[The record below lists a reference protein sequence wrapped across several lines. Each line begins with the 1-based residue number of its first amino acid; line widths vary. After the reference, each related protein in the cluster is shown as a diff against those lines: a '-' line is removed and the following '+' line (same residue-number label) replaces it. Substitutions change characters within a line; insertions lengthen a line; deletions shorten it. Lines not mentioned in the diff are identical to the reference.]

1 MSKINKKRPIY
12 VLDTNVLLY
21 NPKAIYAFPDA
32 DVVIPDTVLGE
43 LDKVKTS
50 RADREL
56 RYRSRQISRILFD
69 LSEKGKLTDGISFG
83 KNSIVRV
90 MSFDPSKGTPES
102 FSAKNSDDRI
112 LTIVYQVKQDTNGR
126 PVTIVTNDLNMLLK
140 AQALGVNVEH
150 PGEEFAYGGV
160 KRAFF
165 KVKAQKKALTAIAAI
180 AAVVAGIAFFPQFA
194 DYLGLQQGTNIP
206 EGPPQLVQGFQD
218 YQNNVKALEAQR
230 DTYLGIIKNSP
241 KDVQALTGLGNTY
254 FNMGQLSQDKDS
266 YQKAIE
272 YYRKALA
279 IDANQNSTRTDMALA
294 YSYLGTTD
302 LAIRELN
309 TVISKD
315 KDFYQAYFNLG
326 VILLKEE
333 NDLLNARSNFLKVK
347 EKAPEDS
354 IFYVQADEYLKQV
367 EAQLNSQSKGG

>member
-1 MSKINKKRPIY
+1 MSKIKKKRPIY

-21 NPKAIYAFPDA
+21 NPRAIYAFPDA
-32 DVVIPDTVLGE
+32 DVVIPDIVLSE

-90 MSFDPSKGTPES
+90 MSFDPGKGTPET

-165 KVKAQKKALTAIAAI
+165 KVKAQKKALTAIAAV
-180 AAVVAGIAFFPQFA
+180 AAVAIALAFFPQIT
-194 DYLGLQQGTNIP
+194 DYLGLEQGAGIP

-218 YQNNVKALEAQR
+218 YQNSVKALETQR
-230 DTYLGIIKNSP
+230 DTYLAIIENNP
-241 KDVQALTGLGNTY
+241 KDIQALIGLGNTY
-254 FNMGQLSQDKDS
+254 FNMGHLTQDKKNF
-266 YQKAIE
+266 QTAIE
-272 YYRKALA
+272 YFKKVLD
-279 IDANQNSTRTDMALA
+279 IDTDQNSTRTDMAVA

-309 TVISKD
+309 TVISRD
-315 KDFYQAYFNLG
+315 DNFYQAYFNLG
-326 VILLKEE
+326 VILLREE
-333 NDLLNARSNFLKVK
+333 SDLLNARSNFIKVK
-347 EKAPEDS
+347 EKAPKDS

-367 EAQLNSQSKGG
+367 EARLNSQSKGG

>member
-32 DVVIPDTVLGE
+32 DVVIPDIVLSE

-56 RYRSRQISRILFD
+56 RYRSRQISRILFE

-90 MSFDPSKGTPES
+90 MSFDPSKGTPET

-112 LTIVYQVKQDTNGR
+112 LTIVYQVKKDTNGR

-165 KVKAQKKALTAIAAI
+165 KVKAQKKALTAIAAV
-180 AAVVAGIAFFPQFA
+180 AAVVVGIAFFPQA
-194 DYLGLQQGTNIP
+194 AEYLGLRQGSSIP
-206 EGPPQLVQGFQD
+206 EGPPQLVQRFQD

-241 KDVQALTGLGNTY
+241 KDIQALTGLGNTY
-254 FNMGQLSQDKDS
+254 FNMGQLSQDKVS

-272 YYRKALA
+272 YYKKVLA

-315 KDFYQAYFNLG
+315 DNFYQAYFNLG
-326 VILLKEE
+326 VILLQEE

>member
-32 DVVIPDTVLGE
+32 DVVIPDIVLSE

-69 LSEKGKLTDGISFG
+69 LSEKGKLSDGISFG

-90 MSFDPSKGTPES
+90 MSFDPSKGTPET

-165 KVKAQKKALTAIAAI
+165 KVKAQKKALTAV
-180 AAVVAGIAFFPQFA
+180 AAVAAVIVGIAFFPQFA
-194 DYLGLQQGTNIP
+194 DYLGLKQGTNIP

-309 TVISKD
+309 TVIGKD
-315 KDFYQAYFNLG
+315 ENFYQAYFNLG
-326 VILLKEE
+326 VILLQEE

-347 EKAPEDS
+347 EKAPKDS
-354 IFYVQADEYLKQV
+354 IFYVQAEEYLKQV

>member
-83 KNSIVRV
+83 KNSIVKV

-165 KVKAQKKALTAIAAI
+165 KVKAQKKALTAVAAV
-180 AAVVAGIAFFPQFA
+180 AAVVVGMAFFPQIA
-194 DYLGLQQGTNIP
+194 DYLGLRQGTAIP
-206 EGPPQLVQGFQD
+206 EGPPQLVQRFQD

-230 DTYLGIIKNSP
+230 DTYLAIIKNSP

-272 YYRKALA
+272 YYKKALA

-326 VILLKEE
+326 VILLQEE
-333 NDLLNARSNFLKVK
+333 NDLLNARSNFIKVK
-347 EKAPEDS
+347 EKAPKDS
-354 IFYVQADEYLKQV
+354 IFYVQAEEYLKQV